1 MEFNKS
7 QTHKPEAFELVF
19 IKKKDLTQHILH
31 QIFCEHFITWRCPTA
46 TKKKL

>member
-19 IKKKDLTQHILH
+19 IKKKDLTQHILVIVSH
-31 QIFCEHFITWRCPTA
+31 NIQLC
-46 TKKKL
+46 